1 MSQPLRLSGV
11 IKESIV
17 DGPGI
22 RLVVFTQGCPHKC
35 KGCHNPDT
43 HDPNGGYDSNTDNI
57 LEAVEKN
64 PMLKG
69 VTFSGGEPF
78 MQAHALAILAE
89 QLHSMGLDIIT
100 YTGYTFENLL
110 AGFQQHPDW
119 KELLEQTDILIDGPF
134 ILEQKSLMLHFR
146 GSKNQRALDVK
157 ESMRQGKAVE
167 IDL

>member
-1 MSQPLRLSGV
+1 
-11 IKESIV
+11 
-17 DGPGI
+17 
-22 RLVVFTQGCPHKC
+22 
-35 KGCHNPDT
+35 
-43 HDPNGGYDSNTDNI
+43 
-57 LEAVEKN
+57 
-64 PMLKG
+64 
-69 VTFSGGEPF
+69 